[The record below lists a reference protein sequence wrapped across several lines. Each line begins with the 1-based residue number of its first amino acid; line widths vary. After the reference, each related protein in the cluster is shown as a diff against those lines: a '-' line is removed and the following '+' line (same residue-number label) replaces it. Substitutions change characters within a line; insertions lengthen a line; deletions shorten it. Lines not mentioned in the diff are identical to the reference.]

1 MPWLFALFNLVRDP
15 NEAENAYVQASSSME
30 PFKAQLETRR
40 IQTVAWQQENERTG
54 PTPELSPALAAA
66 LEARGYR

>member
-1 MPWLFALFNLVRDP
+1 
-15 NEAENAYVQASSSME
+15 ME

-54 PTPELSPALAAA
+54 PAPQLSPALAAA